1 MSQDSKALRWC
12 PALGPSLERMNEQ
25 CTESATAASGTA
37 QGKSLRVRID
47 RDRCQG
53 HHRCKA
59 LAPELFELDSLGK
72 AHPVGDGRVAPELE
86 EKAWLARANCP
97 EAALDVTEE

>member
-1 MSQDSKALRWC
+1 
-12 PALGPSLERMNEQ
+12 
-25 CTESATAASGTA
+25 
-37 QGKSLRVRID
+37 
-47 RDRCQG
+47 
-53 HHRCKA
+53 

-86 EKAWLARANCP
+86 EKAWLARAP